1 MESCNCI
8 DPPWSA
14 DDLLT
19 KYQYI
24 SDFFIALAYFSIPL
38 ELIYFVK
45 KSAVFPYRWVLV
57 QFGAF
62 IVLCGATHMINLWTF
77 HVHTKAVAMVMTI
90 SKILTAVVSCA
101 TALMLVHII
110 PDLLSVKTRELFLKN
125 KAAELDREMG
135 IIRTQE
141 ETGRHVRMLTHEIRS
156 TLDRH
161 IILNTTLVELGR
173 TLALEECALWMPTRT
188 GLELQL
194 SHTLR
199 QQNPMTFTVPIQHPS
214 INQVFS
220 TNRAVMISP
229 NSPVAMI
236 RPRTGKYMIGDV
248 VAVRVPLLHL
258 SNFHINDWPEPSKR
272 WYALMV
278 LMLPSDSARRWHVH
292 ELELVEVVAD
302 QVAVALSHA
311 AILEESMRARDLLME
326 QNVALEIARQEAET
340 AIRARN
346 DFLAVMNH
354 EMRTPMHAIIAL
366 SSLLQETELI
376 PEQRSMVE
384 TILRSSNLLATLI
397 NDVLD
402 LSKLEDGSLELN
414 IRIFNL
420 RSMFHEVHNLVK
432 PIASVKKLCVSMNL
446 ASDLPEY
453 AAGDDKRLMQTV
465 LNVLGNAVKF
475 SKEGSVSVTVLLER
489 PESLRDPRA
498 EFYPVQG
505 DRHFYLRVQ
514 VKDTG
519 AGINPPDIP
528 KLFSKFVHSDTM
540 TTRNYGGTGLG
551 LAICKRFVNLMEGH
565 IWLESEGLGKGST
578 CIFIVKLG
586 IPDPIHEM
594 EHQYVFP
601 IPSNSTRKDFPGLKV
616 LVTDDNGV
624 NRMVTRSLLAR
635 LGCDVTVVDSGHE
648 CLQAMSQAGQNFKVL
663 FLDVCMPGM
672 DGYDVAI
679 HIQEMFPNRHE
690 RPLLVAL
697 TGSADKAT
705 KEKCIKIGMD
715 GVLLKPVSLEKMRSV
730 LVDLLEHGS
739 VCDSIQR
746 L

>member
-161 IILNTTLVELGR
+161 TILNTTLVELGR

-258 SNFHINDWPEPSKR
+258 SNFQINDWPEPSKR

-366 SSLLQETELI
+366 SSLLQETELT

-420 RSMFHEVHNLVK
+420 RSMFREVHNLVK

-489 PESLRDPRA
+489 PECLRDPRA

-528 KLFSKFVHSDTM
+528 KLF
-540 TTRNYGGTGLG
+540 
-551 LAICKRFVNLMEGH
+551 
-565 IWLESEGLGKGST
+565 
-578 CIFIVKLG
+578 
-586 IPDPIHEM
+586 
-594 EHQYVFP
+594 
-601 IPSNSTRKDFPGLKV
+601 
-616 LVTDDNGV
+616 
-624 NRMVTRSLLAR
+624 
-635 LGCDVTVVDSGHE
+635 
-648 CLQAMSQAGQNFKVL
+648 
-663 FLDVCMPGM
+663 
-672 DGYDVAI
+672 
-679 HIQEMFPNRHE
+679 
-690 RPLLVAL
+690 
-697 TGSADKAT
+697 
-705 KEKCIKIGMD
+705 
-715 GVLLKPVSLEKMRSV
+715 
-730 LVDLLEHGS
+730 
-739 VCDSIQR
+739 
-746 L
+746 

>member
-1 MESCNCI
+1 
-8 DPPWSA
+8 
-14 DDLLT
+14 
-19 KYQYI
+19 
-24 SDFFIALAYFSIPL
+24 
-38 ELIYFVK
+38 
-45 KSAVFPYRWVLV
+45 
-57 QFGAF
+57 
-62 IVLCGATHMINLWTF
+62 
-77 HVHTKAVAMVMTI
+77 
-90 SKILTAVVSCA
+90 
-101 TALMLVHII
+101 
-110 PDLLSVKTRELFLKN
+110 
-125 KAAELDREMG
+125 
-135 IIRTQE
+135 
-141 ETGRHVRMLTHEIRS
+141 
-156 TLDRH
+156 
-161 IILNTTLVELGR
+161 
-173 TLALEECALWMPTRT
+173 
-188 GLELQL
+188 
-194 SHTLR
+194 
-199 QQNPMTFTVPIQHPS
+199 
-214 INQVFS
+214 
-220 TNRAVMISP
+220 
-229 NSPVAMI
+229 
-236 RPRTGKYMIGDV
+236 
-248 VAVRVPLLHL
+248 
-258 SNFHINDWPEPSKR
+258 
-272 WYALMV
+272 
-278 LMLPSDSARRWHVH
+278 
-292 ELELVEVVAD
+292 
-302 QVAVALSHA
+302 
-311 AILEESMRARDLLME
+311 
-326 QNVALEIARQEAET
+326 
-340 AIRARN
+340 
-346 DFLAVMNH
+346 
-354 EMRTPMHAIIAL
+354 
-366 SSLLQETELI
+366 
-376 PEQRSMVE
+376 
-384 TILRSSNLLATLI
+384 
-397 NDVLD
+397 
-402 LSKLEDGSLELN
+402 
-414 IRIFNL
+414 
-420 RSMFHEVHNLVK
+420 
-432 PIASVKKLCVSMNL
+432 MNL

-498 EFYPVQG
+498 PEFYPVQG

-540 TTRNYGGTGLG
+540 TRNYGGTGLG

-635 LGCDVTVVDSGHE
+635 LGCDVTVVDSGHQ

-672 DGYDVAI
+672 DGYEVAI

-697 TGSADKAT
+697 TGSTDKAT
-705 KEKCIKIGMD
+705 KEKCIKVGMD